1 MEVTVAEN
9 KSSGSS
15 AFEGIERAI
24 VVCAHADDMETM
36 MGGSAWLLVLQG
48 VELYELICTCG
59 DLGTHDPGYTRE
71 SLAATRAKE
80 AREGGALLGFR
91 EVVSLEY
98 HDGELEPSLEL
109 RAQIAHYYRRWQAD
123 TLFTFDP
130 SWAGQ
135 IHADHRAA
143 GRAAVDALMPSR
155 MELYHPE
162 QLADS
167 HVGKVS
173 RVYLFSPT
181 TATLHVD
188 VTDVYDKKIEASV
201 AHKSQFPEGEKNLDW
216 MRMLDGQAANE
227 AGLEGRLAERFAELR
242 LW

>member
-1 MEVTVAEN
+1 MTDN
-9 KSSGSS
+9 TSGDLS

-36 MGGSAWLLVLQG
+36 MAGTAWLLHLRG
-48 VELYELICTCG
+48 VQLYELICTCG

-71 SLAATRAKE
+71 SLTATRAKE
-80 AREGGALLGFR
+80 ARDGGALLGFS

-109 RAQIAHYYRRWQAD
+109 RAMIAHYYRRWQPDA
-123 TLFTFDP
+123 LFTFDP

-135 IHADHRAA
+135 IHADHRAS

-162 QLADS
+162 QLADCQ
-167 HVGKVS
+167 VGKVS
-173 RVYLFSPT
+173 RVFMFSPAS
-181 TATLHVD
+181 ATLHVD
-188 VTDVYDKKIEASV
+188 ITDVYDKKIEASV
-201 AHKSQFPEGEKNLDW
+201 AHKSQFPEGEENLDW
-216 MRMLDGQAANE
+216 MRALDGQAANE
-227 AGLEGRLAERFAELR
+227 ASLEGRLAERFAELR

>member
-1 MEVTVAEN
+1 MSDN
-9 KSSGSS
+9 GSS
-15 AFEGIERAI
+15 ELSPFEEVKRAI

-36 MGGSAWLLVLQG
+36 MAGTAWLLHVKG
-48 VELYELICTCG
+48 VELYELICTSG
-59 DLGTHDPGYTRE
+59 DLGTHDPAYTRE

-80 AREGGALLGFR
+80 ARDGGAVLGFS

-109 RAQIAHYYRRWQAD
+109 RAIIAHYYRRWQPDA
-123 TLFTFDP
+123 LFTFDP

-135 IHADHRAA
+135 IHADHRAS
-143 GRAAVDALMPSR
+143 GQAAVDALMPSR

-167 HVGKVS
+167 QVGKVS
-173 RVYLFSPT
+173 KVFLLSP
-181 TATLHVD
+181 AAASIHVD
-188 VTDVYDKKIEASV
+188 ITSVYNKKMEACM
-201 AHKSQFPEGEKNLDW
+201 AHLSQFPKGEKNLDW
-216 MRMLDGQAANE
+216 MRALDGQAATE
-227 AGLEGRLAERFAELR
+227 AGLEGRLAERFAEIR